1 MLVASVSGQLACGG
15 SLFAATRLG
24 ARSMLRGYAT
34 KVDIKALKRLRELN
48 PVPISKAKEALLS
61 TDNDIDQAMAWL
73 EKDAIQSGAK
83 KAEKVKNRVASDGA
97 IAVHVNEA
105 LTAGAIIE
113 LGCETDFVARNATFV
128 DLATAIARCGLEAA
142 GHSANQVALAQVE
155 LDKLSSRMTASGQ
168 TVADTVNET
177 IGRLGENIVLRR
189 AATMGSPDASDS
201 IVVSGYVHGGVAGSH
216 GAMAGKIGGLVAI
229 KSAVRSDEHRRTLS
243 QLAGRLAQQVVGY
256 SPRFITVDEWQAASA
271 AGIDG
276 IGEPEVTVL
285 EAQQFLFGG
294 GTIAEV
300 LAKVAKGVD
309 APVEVASF
317 VRFERGE
324 GIEKPAR
331 PDFAEEVRQQ
341 LL

>member
-1 MLVASVSGQLACGG
+1 MLAVSVARQLVCGSGLLPGV
-15 SLFAATRLG
+15 TRIG
-24 ARSMLRGYAT
+24 ARSTLRWYAT

-61 TDNDIDQAMAWL
+61 TDNDIDQAVAWL
-73 EKDAIQSGAK
+73 EKDAIRSGAK
-83 KAEKVKNRVASDGA
+83 KAEKIKNRVASDGA
-97 IAVHVNEA
+97 IAVHVNDT

-128 DLATAIARCGLEAA
+128 DLATAIAQCGLELAGRSTDHAA
-142 GHSANQVALAQVE
+142 LTHIEPNE
-155 LDKLSSRMTASGQ
+155 LSSRTASGQ
-168 TVADTVNET
+168 KVADTVTET

-189 AATMGSPDASDS
+189 AATMGSPEALDS

-216 GAMAGKIGGLVAI
+216 GALAGKIGGLVAI
-229 KSAVRSDEHRRTLS
+229 KSSVRSDEHRRTLR

-285 EAQQFLFGG
+285 ESQQFLFGG

-324 GIEKPAR
+324 GVEKPVR
-331 PDFAEEVRQQ
+331 LDFAEEVRQQ
-341 LL
+341 LS

>member
-1 MLVASVSGQLACGG
+1 MLPVVASLRPACGG
-15 SLFAATRLG
+15 SLFSALCVGTRTT
-24 ARSMLRGYAT
+24 LRGYAT

-48 PVPISKAKEALLS
+48 PVPMSKAKEALLS
-61 TDNDIDQAMAWL
+61 TDNDIEQAMVWL

-83 KAEKVKNRVASDGA
+83 KAEKIKNRAASDGA
-97 IAVHVNEA
+97 IAVQINEA

-113 LGCETDFVARNATFV
+113 LGCETDFVARNSTFV
-128 DLATAIARCGLEAA
+128 DLASTIARSSLELA
-142 GHSANQVALAQVE
+142 GHSALTQIEVSE
-155 LDKLSSRMTASGQ
+155 LSAKIAGGRTM
-168 TVADTVNET
+168 ADMVTET

-189 AATMGSPDASDS
+189 AATMGSPDATGSM
-201 IVVSGYVHGGVAGSH
+201 VVSGYVHGGIAGSH
-216 GAMAGKIGGLVAI
+216 GASAGKIGGLVAI
-229 KSAVRSDEHRRTLS
+229 KSSVRSEEHRRTLS

-256 SPRFITVDEWQAASA
+256 SPRFITVDEWKA
-271 AGIDG
+271 AGEAGIEG

-324 GIEKPAR
+324 GVEKPVR
-331 PDFAEEVRQQ
+331 PDFAEEVRKQ
-341 LL
+341 LS

>member
-1 MLVASVSGQLACGG
+1 MLAVVVSLRPACGV
-15 SLFAATRLG
+15 SLCSASCVGIRTT
-24 ARSMLRGYAT
+24 LRGYAT

-48 PVPISKAKEALLS
+48 PVPMSKAKEALLS
-61 TDNDIDQAMAWL
+61 TDNDIEQAMVWL
-73 EKDAIQSGAK
+73 EKDAIQSGAR
-83 KAEKVKNRVASDGA
+83 KAEKIKNRAASDGA
-97 IAVHVNEA
+97 IAVQVNSA

-113 LGCETDFVARNATFV
+113 LGCETDFVARNSTFV
-128 DLATAIARCGLEAA
+128 DLASTIARSSLELANHSTH
-142 GHSANQVALAQVE
+142 HSALTQIEVSE
-155 LDKLSSRMTASGQ
+155 LSAKVVSDR
-168 TVADTVNET
+168 TVAGMVTET

-189 AATMGSPDASDS
+189 AATMGSPGATDS
-201 IVVSGYVHGGVAGSH
+201 MVVSGYVHGGIAGSH
-216 GAMAGKIGGLVAI
+216 GASAGKIGGLVAI
-229 KSAVRSDEHRRTLS
+229 KSSVRSDEHRRTLS

-256 SPRFITVDEWQAASA
+256 SPRFITVDEWKAASA
-271 AGIDG
+271 AGIEG

-324 GIEKPAR
+324 GVEKPVR
-331 PDFAEEVRQQ
+331 PDFAEEVRKQ
-341 LL
+341 LS

>member
-1 MLVASVSGQLACGG
+1 MLAVVVARRSACGG
-15 SLFAATRLG
+15 SLFSAVGTGLT
-24 ARSMLRGYAT
+24 SLRGYAT

-48 PVPISKAKEALLS
+48 PVPMSKAKEALLS

-73 EKDAIQSGAK
+73 EKDAIQSGAR
-83 KAEKVKNRVASDGA
+83 KAEKIKNRATSDGA
-97 IAVHVNEA
+97 IAVQINEA

-113 LGCETDFVARNATFV
+113 LGCETDFVARNSTFV
-128 DLATAIARCGLEAA
+128 DLASTIARSGLELA
-142 GHSANQVALAQVE
+142 GHSSLTQIEVSE
-155 LDKLSSRMTASGQ
+155 LSARVVSGR
-168 TVADTVNET
+168 TVTDMVTET

-189 AATMGSPDASDS
+189 AAIMGSPDAADS
-201 IVVSGYVHGGVAGSH
+201 MVVSGYVHGGVAGSH
-216 GAMAGKIGGLVAI
+216 GASAGKIGGLVAI
-229 KSAVRSDEHRRTLS
+229 KSSVRSDEHRRTLS

-271 AGIDG
+271 AGVEG

-294 GTIAEV
+294 GTIGEV

-324 GIEKPAR
+324 GVEKPVR
-331 PDFAEEVRQQ
+331 PDFAEEVRKQ
-341 LL
+341 LA